1 MSQAIAVIWSWTAG
15 LGLGPHRGPRLWA
28 RVTADRRHQVLAA
41 SFAATGLLTLYFW
54 IFPAA
59 DLGVSAGFHGGGGG
73 FPLSELPALRLL
85 RKSSSWV
92 LAAVLLTTLGALAA
106 AMRRNGLSGLA
117 AARRAW
123 CVLAALALGPGLLVN
138 LVLKGF
144 WGRPR
149 PIQIEMFGGEAPYVA
164 PWRITDWCADNCS
177 FVSGEGA
184 SAAWMVAAVALTP
197 EPWRRRLLAPM
208 ATYAAALSMNR
219 VAFGAHFLSDV
230 LLSWSLVAV
239 VTSLLYA
246 LLTAP
251 AAAAAPASARTFPIR
266 P

>member
-15 LGLGPHRGPRLWA
+15 LGPRPGPGLWA
-28 RVTADRRHQVLAA
+28 WMSADRRYHALAVSLAA
-41 SFAATGLLTLYFW
+41 TALLTLYFW
-54 IFPAA
+54 IIPGA
-59 DLGVSAGFHGGGGG
+59 DISVSSGFHSLGAG

-92 LAAVLLTTLGALAA
+92 LAAVILTTLGALVVAV
-106 AMRRNGLSGLA
+106 RRDGLA
-117 AARRAW
+117 GLARARRAW
-123 CVLAALALGPGLLVN
+123 CVLAALALGPGVLVN
-138 LVLKGF
+138 LMLKGF

-149 PIQIEMFGGEAPYVA
+149 PIQIELFGGDAPYVA

-184 SAAWMVAAVALTP
+184 SAAWMVAAVALMP

-208 ATYAAALSMNR
+208 ATYAVALSMNR
-219 VAFGAHFLSDV
+219 VAFGAHFLSDI

-246 LLTAP
+246 LLNRPAFSTAP
-251 AAAAAPASARTFPIR
+251 TPARIASIR

>member
-1 MSQAIAVIWSWTAG
+1 MSQAIAAIWSWTAG
-15 LGLGPHRGPRLWA
+15 LGPRPGQGLRFWA
-28 RVTADRRHQVLAA
+28 AMDPRFQALTASLAA
-41 SFAATGLLTLYFW
+41 TVLLTLYFW
-54 IFPAA
+54 ILPGA
-59 DLGVSAGFHGGGGG
+59 DVKVTAGFHSLGQG

-85 RKSSSWV
+85 RKSSSWA
-92 LAAVLLTTLGALAA
+92 LAAVVIGALSALVMAA
-106 AMRRNGLSGLA
+106 QRGGWAELKK
-117 AARRAW
+117 ARRAW
-123 CVLAALALGPGLLVN
+123 CVLAGLALGPGLLVN

-149 PIQIEMFGGEAPYVA
+149 PVQVELFGGDAPYVA

-184 SAAWMVAAVALTP
+184 SAAWMVAAVALMP

-219 VAFGAHFLSDV
+219 VAFGAHFLSDI

-239 VTSLLYA
+239 VMSLLYA
-246 LLTAP
+246 LLTM
-251 AAAAAPASARTFPIR
+251 SARTAARAPARTVPIR